1 MEFEIRKQ
9 RGPSRGETLHRERRA
24 YFDLVNKGVS
34 SQEACRI
41 VGINYRTG
49 KRWRNGHK
57 PSGGHP
63 GAPPVATSALHTES
77 ARYLGTTERIRI
89 ADRLREG
96 CSLRQIAVELNRSPS
111 TISREIRRNS
121 DPSDGQYRPY
131 AAQQRAGARRP
142 RPKTLAL
149 PSRVPGRSID

>member
-9 RGPSRGETLHRERRA
+9 RGPSRGETLHREQRA

-34 SQEACRI
+34 SHEACRI

-77 ARYLGTTERIRI
+77 GRYLGTTYPYRRP
-89 ADRLREG
+89 APGRVLAATDRR
-96 CSLRQIAVELNRSPS
+96 RVESEPLDDQPG
-111 TISREIRRNS
+111 
-121 DPSDGQYRPY
+121 DPSEQ
-131 AAQQRAGARRP
+131 
-142 RPKTLAL
+142 
-149 PSRVPGRSID
+149 